1 MKRLDK
7 KTDNTIVKVLNEVCE
22 SLKNESIGFSWLTHF
37 ADYTHFPQSLRIVFV
52 FETNQHL
59 DNAKSTARLSTITQN
74 TESLLKQDGIVVIHA
89 DKTIAF
95 DTEENGANIDSPK
108 WCRQFN

>member
-7 KTDNTIVKVLNEVCE
+7 KTDNTIVNVLNEVCE
-22 SLKNESIGFSWLTHF
+22 SLKNESIGFAWLTHF
-37 ADYTHFPQSLRIVFV
+37 SDYTHFPQSLRIVFI

-59 DNAKSTARLSTITQN
+59 EHAKSTARLSAITREA
-74 TESLLKQDGIVVIHA
+74 ESLLKQNGIVVIHA

-108 WCRQFN
+108 WCRKFN